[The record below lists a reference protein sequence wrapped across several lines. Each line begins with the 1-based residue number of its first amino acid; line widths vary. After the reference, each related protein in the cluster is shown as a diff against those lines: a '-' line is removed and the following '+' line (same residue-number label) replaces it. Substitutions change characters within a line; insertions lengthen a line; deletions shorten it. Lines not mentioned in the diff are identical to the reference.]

1 MKKVF
6 SVSQV
11 RDLLNQAYAEK
22 ITISRCAEILNEC
35 VPKQLALPTDRH
47 KSIRSATYGTRYPA
61 DGSKPFLN
69 RGMMKDFESGWDAC
83 IEHIKIMNEPAK
95 TGDKSDEG

>member
-1 MKKVF
+1 MKYVF
-6 SVSQV
+6 SVSQDGGLGGQV
-11 RDLLNQAYAEK
+11 YAEK
-22 ITISRCAEILNEC
+22 ITISRCTEILNGC
-35 VPKQLALPTDRH
+35 VPKQIALPTDRH
-47 KSIRSATYGTRYPA
+47 KLRRSAIYGTRYPA

-83 IEHIKIMNEPAK
+83 IEQIKTMNEPAP

>member
-1 MKKVF
+1 MKYVF
-6 SVSQV
+6 SVSQDGGLGGQV
-11 RDLLNQAYAEK
+11 YAEK
-22 ITISRCAEILNEC
+22 ITISRCTEILNGC
-35 VPKQLALPTDRH
+35 VPKQIALPTDRH
-47 KSIRSATYGTRYPA
+47 KLRRSAMYGTRYPA

-83 IEHIKIMNEPAK
+83 IEQIKTMNEPAP